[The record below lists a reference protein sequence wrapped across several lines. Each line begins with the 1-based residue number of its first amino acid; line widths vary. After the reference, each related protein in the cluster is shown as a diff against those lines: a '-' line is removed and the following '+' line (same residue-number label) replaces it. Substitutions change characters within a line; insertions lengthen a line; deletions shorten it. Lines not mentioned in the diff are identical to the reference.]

1 MRRIT
6 TGIQGGPILGTFT
19 AEENNLKTIENNTD
33 IILDANGSGIAR
45 VNSHLQ
51 LNSQGELRLGDADN
65 AQYIG
70 MVAPNDVTSYTLT
83 LPSAAPSANG
93 YALLVNSNGSTTF
106 GDLSLETNNNTTSTG
121 AFYVALMDDADADDG
136 SVNSLSYSDNKIEFT
151 PSSGTLT
158 VTNISTGNIGSSGT
172 ATLATV
178 DCNGGNIDG
187 TTIGSATAA
196 AGTFTSMTASSI
208 TETSSIVY
216 KENINPIQ
224 NALDKILQLDGV
236 TYDRKDGSSVMEA
249 GLIKEEVEKILPN
262 VTQGDG
268 IQYTKLTAYLIE
280 AVKSLTKEI
289 NELKKQG

>member
-51 LNSQGELRLGDADN
+51 LNNQGELRLGDADN

-70 MVAPNDVTSYTLT
+70 MVAPTDVTSYTLT
-83 LPSAAPSANG
+83 LPAAAPSANG

-158 VTNISTGNIGSSGT
+158 VTNISTGNIGSTGT

-196 AGTFTSMTASSI
+196 AGTFTSMTATSI